1 MRADRFDSSDEM
13 TSRGNQPH
21 PASRRK
27 FVVWSIA
34 LVSAVTFL
42 IGLSTGGA
50 AHARQAAVQI
60 TELDCEGSP
69 ELVVITNTGT
79 EPQNLTGWKLES
91 DPPAQESLDL
101 TSLGTILPSQSI
113 LIESGPA
120 SAAAFIWS
128 AQNVFRDRDVTD
140 YARIVDATAAIVQQV
155 ACATAATPTPTP
167 STPATTTPLTE
178 IVPDGGG
185 PPAESIDLPSPT
197 LVAALGGSLAA
208 GGLVILIS
216 PLLAALFA
224 SRRRS
229 PAMSATETL
238 IAPPPAAVMQS
249 SKRRRSSN
257 RPYLLVCVAGLS
269 IVALMVLLLQPG
281 DKR

>member
-1 MRADRFDSSDEM
+1 M
-13 TSRGNQPH
+13 
-21 PASRRK
+21 
-27 FVVWSIA
+27 FVALGIA
-34 LVSAVTFL
+34 FVSVVALLT
-42 IGLSTGGA
+42 GLSPDGA
-50 AHARQAAVQI
+50 VLARQAVLQI
-60 TELDCEGSP
+60 AELDCKGSP

-91 DPPAQESLDL
+91 DPPTLESLAL
-101 TSLGTILPSQSI
+101 APLGTILPNQSI

-120 SAAAFIWS
+120 SAAAFKWS
-128 AQNVFRDRDVTD
+128 SQNVFRDGDETD
-140 YARIVDATAAIVQQV
+140 YVRIVDATGTTVQQV

-167 STPATTTPLTE
+167 TATSTATATPLTG

-185 PPAESIDLPSPT
+185 PPAASIDLPSST

-216 PLLAALFA
+216 PQLAALFA

-229 PAMSATETL
+229 RATSPTETL
-238 IAPPPAAVMQS
+238 IAPTPVAVAVAVMQN
-249 SKRRRSSN
+249 SKRRQSSS

-269 IVALMVLLLQPG
+269 IVALTVLLLQPG